1 MRLSFDPER
10 PIYQQIIDEFKRAVA
25 RGELKPGDRIPSQR
39 DLALQARVNPNTVQ
53 RAYRE
58 MEWMGLVE
66 TVRGQGTFV
75 SGEPSLLARLRAEMA
90 EEAVRWFV
98 GEMRAL
104 GFVPEEIL
112 DWVRR
117 GVVAAGDPAEGRT
130 AGVYF
135 ASKPPGAAKEGDD
148 ADEGGGAGGS
158 RRAAGQDHRRLAR
171 RVQAF
176 PPGLRRCG
184 GVSLE
189 SPLGQIVGLLGTNG
203 SGKLDGDAE
212 ELRSRCGTS
221 VHELMKEVLA

>member
-90 EEAVRWFV
+90 EEAVRRFV

-117 GVVAAGDPAEGRT
+117 GVVAAGDPAEGAPRACT
-130 AGVYF
+130 
-135 ASKPPGAAKEGDD
+135 SHR
-148 ADEGGGAGGS
+148 S
-158 RRAAGQDHRRLAR
+158 RPAR
-171 RVQAF
+171 RKRAMTRMKAEAPAAAAEPPAKTIVVLRDVYKRF
-176 PPGLRRCG
+176 PRG
-184 GVSLE
+184 
-189 SPLGQIVGLLGTNG
+189 
-203 SGKLDGDAE
+203 
-212 ELRSRCGTS
+212 
-221 VHELMKEVLA
+221 